1 MQCPKSDK
9 YSCWAIP
16 PQPFSWTQQSAPRKP
31 FFPWMGFHTYV
42 KQYKHTFGEIRKF
55 LVQQRESTLPILV
68 CAWLAPRNLVL
79 DIHRHGQ
86 IGQLQKPSHPSDV
99 LLCKVCHSI
108 RITSICTSASCNISQ
123 LCKTKFQIQGMQ
135 KKQADQTKS

>member
-16 PQPFSWTQQSAPRKP
+16 PQPFRWTQQLAPRKP
-31 FFPWMGFHTYV
+31 SFPWTDFNASV
-42 KQYKHTFGEIRKF
+42 KQYYKDTLRGDKKHFN
-55 LVQQRESTLPILV
+55 PIV
-68 CAWLAPRNLVL
+68 RCPRNLPL

-86 IGQLQKPSHPSDV
+86 IGQLQKPSPTSDV

-108 RITSICTSASCNISQ
+108 RITSICKSASCNISQ